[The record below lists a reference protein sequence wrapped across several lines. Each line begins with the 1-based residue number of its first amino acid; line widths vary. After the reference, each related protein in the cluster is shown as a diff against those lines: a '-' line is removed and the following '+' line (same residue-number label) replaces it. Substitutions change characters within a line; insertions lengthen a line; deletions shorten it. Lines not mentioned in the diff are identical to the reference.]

1 MNDLETNY
9 HDLQLKYDE
18 MRQSER
24 QKAKDDLDKLN
35 KEKSLE
41 LEVQIQQL
49 KVNDL
54 NTGVDYKQLL
64 G

>member
-1 MNDLETNY
+1 
-9 HDLQLKYDE
+9 

-49 KVNDL
+49 NVNDL